1 MLIFNMW
8 SKIPISLTYFII
20 AVIPFFVFAFFLP
33 TPEGNWISC
42 FIFVLAAFTDYLDGK
57 LARSM
62 NQESKLGSLLD
73 PIADKIIVT
82 VALVLLIHDGTI
94 SNISLYAAMIIIS
107 REILVSGLREF
118 LAKLQVSLPVSSLAK
133 VKTTLQMISISILL
147 AGDPGNELL
156 FGFGMQLGILT
167 LWISAAIT
175 VITGYS
181 YFAKGLKYT

>member
-1 MLIFNMW
+1 
-8 SKIPISLTYFII
+8 
-20 AVIPFFVFAFFLP
+20 
-33 TPEGNWISC
+33 
-42 FIFVLAAFTDYLDGK
+42 
-57 LARSM
+57 M

-133 VKTTLQMISISILL
+133 
-147 AGDPGNELL
+147 
-156 FGFGMQLGILT
+156 
-167 LWISAAIT
+167 
-175 VITGYS
+175 
-181 YFAKGLKYT
+181 LKQHYR

>member
-1 MLIFNMW
+1 M
-8 SKIPISLTYFII
+8 
-20 AVIPFFVFAFFLP
+20 
-33 TPEGNWISC
+33 
-42 FIFVLAAFTDYLDGK
+42 AAFTDYLDGK

-82 VALVLLIHDGTI
+82 VALVLLIHNGTI
-94 SNISLYAAMIIIS
+94 SDISLYAAMIIIS

-147 AGDPGNELL
+147 AGEPGNKLL